1 MYHYPLWVIL
11 YNVSLSFVGNHCIM
25 YHYPLWVTLYIDND
39 TDTYILGPNGIGSYG
54 LPEWEYRDKMVFG
67 IYFYIFL
74 QLPIIERWRK

>member
-1 MYHYPLWVIL
+1 M
-11 YNVSLSFVGNHCIM
+11 
-25 YHYPLWVTLYIDND
+25 YIDND
-39 TDTYILGPNGIGSYG
+39 TDTYMLGPNGIGSYG